1 MSATAFPRRP
11 VPLVCA
17 LIFAAFHVL
26 TVVTTL
32 VVSRGHG
39 EGPAFF
45 VALVDFPLVMLLDA
59 VPNGS
64 YILYKSYVAFF
75 LFFSI
80 AGTLMYAAVGYS
92 FGVLLRALITRLRRA
107 NGRAVRRAAAFW
119 FAAIALLAV
128 VLIGPL
134 AYMAFWRESAER
146 AVMGFAGRVADGRA
160 PASCASLMAD
170 LAGGFALRGSDAIS
184 FGLRDHEVLI
194 ETASGKVISLAAYWR
209 DGEWEITCP

>member
-39 EGPAFF
+39 EGPALF

-59 VPNGS
+59 VPHGS
-64 YILYKSYVAFF
+64 YILYKSRVAY
-75 LFFSI
+75 LCFFSI
-80 AGTLMYAAVGYS
+80 AGTLMYAAIGYS
-92 FGVLLRALITRLRRA
+92 FGVLLGALITRLRRA
-107 NGRAVRRAAAFW
+107 GRRAVAFW

-128 VLIGPL
+128 VLIAPL
-134 AYMAFWRESAER
+134 AYMAFWRESAED
-146 AVMGFAGRVADGRA
+146 AVMDLAGRVADGRA

-170 LAGGFALRGSDAIS
+170 LAGGFALRGSEAIS
-184 FGLRDHEVLI
+184 FGRRDHEVLI
-194 ETASGKVISLAAYWR
+194 ETASGKVISLDAYWR
-209 DGEWEITCP
+209 NGEWEITCP